1 VTDLTRARRALAR
14 RRIYIM
20 SELLGSRAVADLAV
34 ELAYAEPD
42 LEALGLEGIED
53 ELWAM
58 LAPLA
63 TAWLA
68 EGAADIAA
76 LLGGPVVAGPT
87 WSSGPDGARASIA
100 RAIERVGQR
109 YDELPPRVAAEL
121 YTRWVCEYEDAM
133 TRWGLNAQ

>member
-1 VTDLTRARRALAR
+1 VTDLTRARRAIAR
-14 RRIYIM
+14 RRIAIM
-20 SELLGSRAVADLAV
+20 AQLLGGRAVADLAV
-34 ELAYAEPD
+34 ELAAEPD
-42 LEALGLEGIED
+42 LELLGLEGIED

-63 TAWLA
+63 SAWLA

-100 RAIERVGQR
+100 RAVERVGQR

-121 YTRWVCEYEDAM
+121 YARWCCEYEDAM
-133 TRWGLNAQ
+133 TRWGIGAQ

>member
-1 VTDLTRARRALAR
+1 MTDATLARRALAK
-14 RRIYIM
+14 RRINIRFK
-20 SELLGSRAVADLAV
+20 LLEGRAVADLAV
-34 ELAYAEPD
+34 ELAADPA

-53 ELWAM
+53 ALWTM
-58 LAPLA
+58 LTPLA

-68 EGAADIAA
+68 EGAADLAA

-87 WSSGPDGARASIA
+87 WACGPDGARGSIA
-100 RAIERVGQR
+100 RAVERVGQR

-133 TRWGLNAQ
+133 ARWGLDAE